1 MHPEPDVLTVVVV
14 VVGAVVGGLLGVG
27 VRLILRRLRR
37 GVVLRVGVAEIA
49 TAVVT
54 GVGAAAGWGRPTV
67 GLILLAGLLLVML
80 GAVDIVHHRL
90 PDAITLLALPVTAL
104 TVILT
109 HLLAPDSGSLAV
121 ALVSA
126 FILWALFA
134 TMARI
139 SSAWMGQGD
148 VKLIPTL
155 GLMMGYLSVGSVVV
169 GLAIAFG
176 LGSVV
181 ALAGMATRR
190 LELRS
195 AIPLGPYL
203 LFGCWSVLLLP
214 AFTT

>member
-1 MHPEPDVLTVVVV
+1 MHQEPVVLTALLVAVAAA
-14 VVGAVVGGLLGVG
+14 VGAVLGVG
-27 VRLILRRLRR
+27 VRLILGRLRR

-54 GVGAAAGWGRPTV
+54 AVGAAVGWGRPTV
-67 GLILLAGLLLVML
+67 GLILLAGLLMVML

-90 PDAITLLALPVTAL
+90 PDAITLVALPVTAV
-104 TVILT
+104 TVLLT
-109 HLLAPDSGSLAV
+109 HLLAPDSGSLPGA
-121 ALVSA
+121 AVSA

-139 SSAWMGQGD
+139 SSSWMGQGD

-169 GLAIAFG
+169 GLAVAFG

-181 ALAGMATRR
+181 ALAGIATRR
-190 LELRS
+190 LRLRS